1 LEHGWTHEHIR
12 ISIHAPL
19 AGRDLGCNSWTEYRD
34 ISIHAPLAGRDA
46 RSREWEAANRISI
59 HAPLAGRDAAKA
71 AGIYGT
77 RNFNP
82 RAPCGARLPPLAAPP
97 CYTGFQSTR
106 PLRGATFP
114 PIAAQVASGI
124 SIHAPLAGRDGGGVR
139 QSFYSNDF
147 NPRAPCGAR
156 HCFAVYHCF
165 LYGYFN
171 PRAPCGARLSV

>member
-1 LEHGWTHEHIR
+1 MEHGWTHEHIR

-124 SIHAPLAGRDGGGVR
+124 SIHAPLAGRDIALPFTIV
-139 QSFYSNDF
+139 FYMGISIH
-147 NPRAPCGAR
+147 APLAGRDLRSDSAHHGDR
-156 HCFAVYHCF
+156 
-165 LYGYFN
+165 
-171 PRAPCGARLSV
+171 